1 MPKTTVDLPEDLLVE
16 AKAHAARQRT
26 TLRELVENG
35 LRAALGRR
43 PAAERFRLRD
53 ASVDGGGLQ
62 PEFRTGGWERVRDAI
77 YDTRS

>member
-43 PAAERFRLRD
+43 PAERFRLRD
-53 ASVDGGGLQ
+53 ASVDGRGLQ

-77 YDTRS
+77 YDPRS